1 MEHGSLPTAFE
12 DYVLNFTEAVR
23 KTQSN
28 DSRESSFCDL
38 WMSQNDADKRRN
50 WAATEAARDAVD
62 IGSLYTE
69 ATISVHA
76 HTYAPVH
83 RPGRPSRRQRRQKT
97 PKHRPP
103 LSAPYP

>member
-50 WAATEAARDAVD
+50 WAATEAARDAV
-62 IGSLYTE
+62 GAAAAAARL
-69 ATISVHA
+69 
-76 HTYAPVH
+76 
-83 RPGRPSRRQRRQKT
+83 
-97 PKHRPP
+97 
-103 LSAPYP
+103 